1 MTPTG
6 THFNYYQICRRKLW
20 LFANGINMEHTSD
33 TVYDGKLIHQ
43 GSYPQRTERYEEI
56 VIEGIKVDY
65 FDAKR
70 RVIHEIKRSDK
81 VEKAHE
87 WQVKYYIYVFERN
100 GIEGCTGLLE
110 YPTMRQTLPVEL
122 NDSDREE
129 ILCMEQEIRRIIESE
144 VCPFEG
150 EMSEVKLKEL
160 LQKANGF
167 MDKTEDS
174 IILFKHP
181 SVVYMEKEIVG
192 QERGNTDIFL

>member
-43 GSYPQRTERYEEI
+43 SSYPQRAERYEEI
-56 VIEGIKVDY
+56 AIEGIKVDY

-122 NDSDREE
+122 TDSDREE
-129 ILCMEQEIRRIIESE
+129 IRRMEQEITDIIESDN
-144 VCPFEG
+144 CPPL
-150 EMSEVKLKEL
+150 VKKRLCKSCSYYDFCY
-160 LQKANGF
+160 A
-167 MDKTEDS
+167 TET
-174 IILFKHP
+174 
-181 SVVYMEKEIVG
+181 EEI
-192 QERGNTDIFL
+192 

>member
-43 GSYPQRTERYEEI
+43 GSYPQRAERYEEI
-56 VIEGIKVDY
+56 AIEGIKVDY

-100 GIEGCTGLLE
+100 GLEGCTGLLE
-110 YPTMRQTLPVEL
+110 YPTMRQTLPIEL
-122 NDSDREE
+122 TDSDREE
-129 ILCMEQEIRRIIESE
+129 IRRMEQEITGIIESDF
-144 VCPFEG
+144 CPPL
-150 EMSEVKLKEL
+150 VKKRLCKSCSYYDFCY
-160 LQKANGF
+160 A
-167 MDKTEDS
+167 TET
-174 IILFKHP
+174 
-181 SVVYMEKEIVG
+181 EEI
-192 QERGNTDIFL
+192 